1 MIQVNNFVEYLFVLS
16 QNILSTPLNIWL
28 FTEINISQT
37 IYVRVIDY

>member
-16 QNILSTPLNIWL
+16 QNILSTTLNIWL